1 MPKLF
6 FFLFFPFFY
15 FIIAFSLFSLVR
27 SFCSLGFLLRL
38 NHFLK
43 LKPQFLF
50 FISSSVPLFPLFSLV
65 FMLYPS
71 PAPPM
76 APESKRKLMGILE
89 PPPETSVFSSQARI
103 NKWLPW
109 QRPFVIL
116 PVFPLVWLALNPR
129 FLSYFISFYAFIC
142 LFIIY
147 TFVTFISSPPFYG
160 LVSTYLTFLKF
171 SVCLARFAKYWR
183 NVGGSC
189 CLALFI
195 RGRSDLICG
204 LEFASRGCCFD
215 FVMCNLFLFLALYGF
230 LYYVKLYEW
239 CVVIWPCDLC
249 IWIWPL

>member
-1 MPKLF
+1 
-6 FFLFFPFFY
+6 
-15 FIIAFSLFSLVR
+15 
-27 SFCSLGFLLRL
+27 
-38 NHFLK
+38 
-43 LKPQFLF
+43 
-50 FISSSVPLFPLFSLV
+50 
-65 FMLYPS
+65 MLYPS
-71 PAPPM
+71 PSPSM
-76 APESKRKLMGILE
+76 APESKRKLMGMLE

-171 SVCLARFAKYWR
+171 GVCLARFAKYWR
-183 NVGGSC
+183 NVGYM
-189 CLALFI
+189 LF
-195 RGRSDLICG
+195 G
-204 LEFASRGCCFD
+204 LVYTGPIWPYMVVGVRITWVLLWFCYVQPF
-215 FVMCNLFLFLALYGF
+215 FLFLALYGF

-249 IWIWPL
+249 ILDLTCHDLL